1 MEISGKLIKILQEV
15 RGEGQRGP
23 WVRGGFVI
31 ETDGEYPRQVA
42 FTTFGEERLAMVTTI
57 PLNSPVI
64 VTFQPES
71 REYQE
76 RWYTD
81 LRCSRIQSY
90 VPGQMPAQTAGYAWP
105 AAPATAPM
113 GAVPQ
118 MGAVPPM
125 GAAPQM
131 AAAPQMPPQAPVA
144 PAAAPQPSFAS
155 PLKPEEDLPF

>member
-15 RGEGQRGP
+15 RGESQRGP

-42 FTTFGEERLAMVTTI
+42 FTTFGEDRLAMVNSI
-57 PLNSPVI
+57 PMNSPVI

-81 LRCSRIQSY
+81 LRCSRIQNY
-90 VPGQMPAQTAGYAWP
+90 VPGQMPPQSAGYAWP
-105 AAPATAPM
+105 AAPAAAPM
-113 GAVPQ
+113 GA
-118 MGAVPPM
+118 PM
-125 GAAPQM
+125 AAPM
-131 AAAPQMPPQAPVA
+131 PQAPAPVPAAPA
-144 PAAAPQPSFAS
+144 PAAVPAPQPGFAS